1 MDLKSKILTI
11 GIALLLVFFI
21 FYAVETFYPSP
32 KWEDFCKMQEKQIYV
47 QEVCEAEGYKWI
59 ANVYPERPAPVKGEY
74 EGYCDVNFYCQKD
87 HEAVLQV
94 YEKNVFLVGIAAG
107 IILFIAGFLIQ
118 IETIGAGFT
127 AGSVIIMIVSVV
139 RYWGRL
145 TDYARL
151 AILGFA
157 LAVLIYIGYKKA
169 TQAFAPKKSKRK
181 K

>member
-11 GIALLLVFFI
+11 GIALLLVFFV

-32 KWEDFCKMQEKQIYV
+32 KWDAYCKPVEKQIYD
-47 QEVCEAEGYKWI
+47 QTACEAEGYKWI
-59 ANVYPERPAPVKGEY
+59 ANVYPTRPVPAKDEFYP
-74 EGYCDVNFYCQKD
+74 EGYCDTNFYCQKD
-87 HEAVLQV
+87 YDAVLQV
-94 YEKNVFLVGIAAG
+94 YEKNVFLIGIATG
-107 IILFIAGFLIQ
+107 ILLFVAGFLLQ

-127 AGSVIIMIVSVV
+127 AGAVIIMIVSVM

-169 TQAFAPKKSKRK
+169 TQAFAPKKRK